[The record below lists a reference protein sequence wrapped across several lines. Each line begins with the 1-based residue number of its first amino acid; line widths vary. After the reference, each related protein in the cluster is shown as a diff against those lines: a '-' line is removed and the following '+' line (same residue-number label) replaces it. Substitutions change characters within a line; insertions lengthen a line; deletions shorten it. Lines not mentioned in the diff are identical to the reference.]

1 MPMQIT
7 KDELKWFLVEYQGLG
22 RLRQYEGKSGVMDFM
37 NQVGCIQYDPLNVV
51 GRNSDLVL
59 QSRVKGYKAHMLEAL
74 LYEDRALIDGWD
86 KQMSIYT
93 AGDWAR
99 MQMVR
104 DAMTLSTEKT
114 LNKRKSHGALEY
126 VDQVKEELNKTGPAR
141 PSAIDLGQV
150 KRGSW
155 GHGKISSVVLDYLFH
170 RGDVGVHSKS
180 GTQKIYDF
188 IENLLD
194 EEQTQTQDIFASEND
209 FMDWYV
215 KRRIGSI
222 GMYWAKS
229 GDGWLGKYLSVKKNR
244 MASFERLV
252 EAGDLL
258 EVQVESLDDMFYIRK
273 EDMPFLERIAQNSQD
288 QGLTR
293 TSTRSDDS
301 EHEVRFIAP
310 LDNLI
315 WDRKLIRLVYDFD
328 YVWEVYKPVAD
339 RKFGYYVLPVL
350 YKNHF
355 IGRFEPDHL
364 KGGQV
369 LKLKNW
375 WWEEGTLVDDRL
387 RQAVIKAFDKFAT
400 YLGVDEIDAD
410 FDKLLK

>member
-1 MPMQIT
+1 
-7 KDELKWFLVEYQGLG
+7 
-22 RLRQYEGKSGVMDFM
+22 
-37 NQVGCIQYDPLNVV
+37 
-51 GRNSDLVL
+51 
-59 QSRVKGYKAHMLEAL
+59 
-74 LYEDRALIDGWD
+74 
-86 KQMSIYT
+86 
-93 AGDWAR
+93 
-99 MQMVR
+99 
-104 DAMTLSTEKT
+104 
-114 LNKRKSHGALEY
+114 
-126 VDQVKEELNKTGPAR
+126 
-141 PSAIDLGQV
+141 
-150 KRGSW
+150 
-155 GHGKISSVVLDYLFH
+155 
-170 RGDVGVHSKS
+170 
-180 GTQKIYDF
+180 
-188 IENLLD
+188 
-194 EEQTQTQDIFASEND
+194 
-209 FMDWYV
+209 
-215 KRRIGSI
+215 
-222 GMYWAKS
+222 
-229 GDGWLGKYLSVKKNR
+229 KNR